1 LSSSSSSS
9 LLLAVCCL
17 IFISYTL
24 SDDIYLSKS
33 VWQLHL
39 LWGDE
44 VKQEACPGFPL
55 FPVMPKVYAN
65 EASALWTSSGKDGM
79 GRLVLSVEN
88 LLSKN
93 ESQHIFLK

>member
-1 LSSSSSSS
+1 M
-9 LLLAVCCL
+9 
-17 IFISYTL
+17 
-24 SDDIYLSKS
+24 
-33 VWQLHL
+33 
-39 LWGDE
+39 
-44 VKQEACPGFPL
+44 KQEACPGFPL